1 MLQSTAHCPVFD
13 AVLKGRVSQFV
24 FSCPRSSVLIRIFVI
39 DLLSVRNFA
48 VTFAGLMFWVC
59 FGWLLG
65 GWGGGRAKQGFPGS
79 MKVDKLK
86 TVEPALGPST
96 AQEV

>member
-1 MLQSTAHCPVFD
+1 MLQSTAQCPVFD

-65 GWGGGRAKQGFPGS
+65 EGRAKQGFPGS